1 MIVCM
6 KWAKCL
12 MVRDLESK
20 ALCDS
25 LNGEFAEL
33 LKFFFFHRN
42 FVFRVPQ
49 KSQKSQ
55 KFYLLCKYLVYV
67 ATRGIFPKENIS
79 AISAISA
86 GLKNYPLRYSSVFVY
101 SPVWFEYVTNLRNS
115 HLRS

>member
-20 ALCDS
+20 SLCDS

-33 LKFFFFHRN
+33 FKFFFFHRN
-42 FVFRVPQ
+42 FVLGVPQ

-55 KFYLLCKYLVYV
+55 KC
-67 ATRGIFPKENIS
+67 FPSEKCLE
-79 AISAISA
+79 
-86 GLKNYPLRYSSVFVY
+86 
-101 SPVWFEYVTNLRNS
+101 
-115 HLRS
+115 

>member
-6 KWAKCL
+6 KWAKGL

-33 LKFFFFHRN
+33 FKFFFFHNDSVKNWR
-42 FVFRVPQ
+42 
-49 KSQKSQ
+49 
-55 KFYLLCKYLVYV
+55 
-67 ATRGIFPKENIS
+67 IFTSYI
-79 AISAISA
+79 
-86 GLKNYPLRYSSVFVY
+86 LPLTSDIFRYSSVLLY